1 MEDPELLENA
11 QKQGVAI
18 TPVYGDDFSNWAEI
32 QETNIKGIYN
42 MLDN

>member
-18 TPVYGDDFSNWAEI
+18 TPVYGDDFSKWAET